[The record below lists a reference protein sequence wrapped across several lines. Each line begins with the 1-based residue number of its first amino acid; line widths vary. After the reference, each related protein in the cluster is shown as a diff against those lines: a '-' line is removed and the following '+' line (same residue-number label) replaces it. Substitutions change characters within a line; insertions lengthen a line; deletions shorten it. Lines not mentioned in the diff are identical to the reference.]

1 MRYKIYNVIPIFRIQ
16 ASDNWPWD
24 KLPTLLKADLVT
36 QLKIKQRVV
45 LGTVVYCLLMTCH
58 IILLFSVSSHRYQL
72 ILAALTDEKNKKV

>member
-1 MRYKIYNVIPIFRIQ
+1 MIFAKVIPIFRIQ

-45 LGTVVYCLLMTCH
+45 LGTVVYCL
-58 IILLFSVSSHRYQL
+58 
-72 ILAALTDEKNKKV
+72 